1 MKYKRILLKLS
12 GESLT
17 GDKKSGIDPEIL
29 LKYAGEIKKVYD
41 QGVEIAKDQLR
52 AEGKPEQM
60 LDKIAEGKLKRFF
73 KDNTLINQVFIKD
86 SKLNVSQ
93 YLSTYG
99 SNLSI
104 TSYHRVSI
112 G

>member
-1 MKYKRILLKLS
+1 MNDGIFAV
-12 GESLT
+12 LT
-17 GDKKSGIDPEIL
+17 TSRGT
-29 LKYAGEIKKVYD
+29 IKIRLTYEETPGTV
-41 QGVEIAKDQLR
+41 GNFVAL
-52 AEGKPEQM
+52 
-60 LDKIAEGKLKRFF
+60 AEGKLKRFF